1 MREDMPDFLIHFTKG
16 ENIEDAYQNLKN
28 IIDESVV
35 HGSTLKIRG
44 GSECVF
50 FSEAPFRVLK
60 MVY

>member
-35 HGSTLKIRG
+35 HGSTLK
-44 GSECVF
+44 SEVAQNVF
-50 FSEAPFRVLK
+50 ASLKPPFRVLK